1 MDKDLV
7 KRGKDIIIWEQR
19 AENSTSQGIFG
30 WHLSIHELFANC
42 LISNCLI
49 MAFNLL
55 SCKVYRV
62 MAKTN
67 ISHKCAMKRTGW
79 VQWWQT
85 MGGCHLKGSLGRSV
99 KTSLKNLLDP
109 FITWLHLYSVW
120 LPNICYLL
128 EITQYCWVATES
140 QSIQLDQLM
149 LANSSIPFR
158 NIKSSCNTPGL
169 ISEPICFSL
178 SFPWTSCLTPF
189 TFNICASAKDSQAT
203 C

>member
-19 AENSTSQGIFG
+19 AENSTSQGIFW

-67 ISHKCAMKRTGW
+67 ISHVCYEKNRLGAMVANDGRMSPKREPGKIRKNF
-79 VQWWQT
+79 
-85 MGGCHLKGSLGRSV
+85 LEEFARSFYYMI
-99 KTSLKNLLDP
+99 TSLFCLAPKYMLSVRDHTVLLSC
-109 FITWLHLYSVW
+109 YRKSVHSAGSI
-120 LPNICYLL
+120 NAGK
-128 EITQYCWVATES
+128 Q
-140 QSIQLDQLM
+140 QHSIQ
-149 LANSSIPFR
+149 
-158 NIKSSCNTPGL
+158 KY
-169 ISEPICFSL
+169 
-178 SFPWTSCLTPF
+178 
-189 TFNICASAKDSQAT
+189 
-203 C
+203 